1 MIVLSLPGSEPLG
14 IGNKLAEELGVREF
28 KVYSKT
34 FPDGETYVRITDVE
48 KLSRDEVLIIQT
60 FYPDQNTRIMEFLL
74 TLDALREV
82 GINEVK
88 AIIPYLAYTRQDKIF
103 LKGEPI
109 SIRAILNIFYDL
121 GVREIYTIDVHSPKI
136 LEYFKGRLH
145 NIIPS
150 ELFAKRLRDMVELD
164 KTLIVAPDEG
174 AKERARLL
182 SKALDTEYVVI
193 KKYRDR
199 VTGEIR
205 HELPKDLYVRG
216 RHVVIVDDII
226 STGGTLASIARFVRS
241 LGAKEVVA
249 VASHGLFVGN
259 ALVKL
264 RNSGISRIILIKTV
278 PPISNP
284 LLEYLDPTKLF
295 VEVIQ
300 SRR

>member
-216 RHVVIVDDII
+216 RHIVIVDDII

>member
-1 MIVLSLPGSEPLG
+1 VIVLSLPGSEPLG